1 MSRLLVAVLALCSS
15 LAASQAAGQPLSD
28 EEIAAQIEQ
37 ARRLVAVDA
46 QGCVKYP
53 QNDEIV
59 VCGEDADRESQRAFR
74 DRAPDENRIRP
85 GEAVSSERAAG
96 CVYGDT
102 LCRTPPSGGTPF
114 GYVPPVAL
122 DYFEVMKGLPEPDM
136 IVSEGSVPQ

>member
-1 MSRLLVAVLALCSS
+1 MSRLLVAIVALS
-15 LAASQAAGQPLSD
+15 ASTASAQQLSD
-28 EEIAAQIEQ
+28 AEIAAQIEK

-46 QGCVKYP
+46 EGCIKYP
-53 QNDEIV
+53 QSDEIV
-59 VCGEDADRESQRAFR
+59 VCGEN
-74 DRAPDENRIRP
+74 PENERQKLDPGPVDNDRIRR

-96 CVYGDT
+96 CTYGDK

-136 IVSEGSVPQ
+136 VVPEGSNPE